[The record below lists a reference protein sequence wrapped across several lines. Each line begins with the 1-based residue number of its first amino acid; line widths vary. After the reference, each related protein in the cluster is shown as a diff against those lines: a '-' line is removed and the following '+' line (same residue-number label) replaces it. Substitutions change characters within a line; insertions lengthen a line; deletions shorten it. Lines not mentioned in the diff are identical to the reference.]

1 MSSETLNPST
11 EIATGGTTAV
21 GPAMSQEELD
31 ELFGGAGTIRPKLSW
46 AKVDHQQGCFLV
58 PDEAGNFEEHARL
71 EDVVL
76 VGVQAGRV
84 MWDPDMPP
92 ASGVYVC
99 RSPNNVTPDP
109 TGQFEGPCATCP
121 NAQWGERPKDKSKQ
135 AKKPLCDKTQSLLF
149 RRQDGTYF
157 VLKAS
162 RSSLGPTEAFISRA
176 FLTRKLPYFMRFVT
190 VWLKEEEFAGRP
202 YFVLQFALGEA
213 TPLEIVAEA
222 KASYRAYKEV
232 MATTLAE
239 EEGLGAEPASAEAEP
254 ARPEPARPQAEH
266 AGQTVEIEASPPT
279 TRPTDPRPAE
289 PRQTES
295 KPAEMRGAGTQPTT
309 PPPPSQPQQ
318 TSARKG
324 KTVF

>member
-1 MSSETLNPST
+1 MST
-11 EIATGGTTAV
+11 EIIEGGTTAV
-21 GPAMSQEELD
+21 GHAMSQEELD
-31 ELFGGAGTIRPKLSW
+31 ELFGGAGSIRPKLSW
-46 AKVDHQQGCFLV
+46 AKVDHQKGCFQV
-58 PDEAGNFEEHARL
+58 PDEAGNFEDIQVL

-99 RSPNNVTPDP
+99 RSPNNLAPDP

-121 NAQWGERPKDKSKQ
+121 NAQWGDRPKDKTKQ

-149 RRQDGTYF
+149 RRQDGSYF

-176 FLTRKLPYFMRFVT
+176 FLTRKLPYFMRFVN

-202 YFVLQFALGEA
+202 YFVLQFALTEP
-213 TPLEIVAEA
+213 TPVEIVEEA

-232 MATTLAE
+232 MATTMAE
-239 EEGLGAEPASAEAEP
+239 EDGLASEVPGPEQEP
-254 ARPEPARPQAEH
+254 ARPEPIRAEPQRQSEP
-266 AGQTVEIEASPPT
+266 AGQTVEIEARAPET
-279 TRPTDPRPAE
+279 RPAE
-289 PRQTES
+289 SRPDTARPLEARPSLPAPSPQA
-295 KPAEMRGAGTQPTT
+295 PAE
-309 PPPPSQPQQ
+309 S
-318 TSARKG
+318 SRKG